1 MIESLHS
8 SFPPRS
14 RFAGG
19 RAAVPLLSMHRRVN
33 VKKRQ
38 AQKQGREVNLAALPG
53 LNYAL
58 LHA

>member
-1 MIESLHS
+1 MY
-8 SFPPRS
+8 
-14 RFAGG
+14 
-19 RAAVPLLSMHRRVN
+19 RRVN

-58 LHA
+58 LYA